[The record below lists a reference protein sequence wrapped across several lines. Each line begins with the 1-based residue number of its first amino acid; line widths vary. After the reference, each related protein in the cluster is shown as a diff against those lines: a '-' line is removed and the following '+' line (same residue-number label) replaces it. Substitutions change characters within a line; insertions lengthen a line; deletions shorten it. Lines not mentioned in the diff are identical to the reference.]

1 MLYCH
6 GYRCWKR
13 VPEKV
18 RSGGFLCLGQDDIS
32 RNCQKSKRCFYCKGL
47 HNSATSE
54 NKITKKYMTENS
66 EISKLTSANFYC
78 VSLQTAEI
86 ILVNLVN
93 KIEIIAK
100 TLFDQGSQRNYITE

>member
-1 MLYCH
+1 M
-6 GYRCWKR
+6 
-13 VPEKV
+13 
-18 RSGGFLCLGQDDIS
+18 GQDDIS
-32 RNCQKSKRCFYCKGL
+32 RNCQKSKRYFYSKGL
-47 HNSATSE
+47 HNSAISE

-78 VSLQTAEI
+78 ASLQTAEI

-93 KIEIIAK
+93 KREIIAK